1 MKENF
6 FLDGIMYTVTPC
18 TAIASRDL
26 DAAELLVHDGA
37 DRTNSPFRQNA
48 LLVENTA
55 DSGEKIQK
63 VVFGYEMPET
73 DKAFADMC
81 EDSAAW
87 ESDYEVLDT
96 VWTDPNTNRQI
107 VQEGLDARAAARAD
121 AAQEAQDD
129 LFLDELN
136 EMTKASR
143 DMTARLEAA
152 QRRRRKELRDER
164 REKRQAEA
172 EDARRD
178 TFMQRIF
185 TAVCIM
191 AAAIWL
197 YTIEAV
203 VLWLA
208 ATIAVIALL
217 YIIVN
222 TAGYY
227 TRDKRKEN

>member
-1 MKENF
+1 MKKTLEKTF
-6 FLDGIMYTVTPC
+6 TRDGVEYTVSLC
-18 TAIASRDL
+18 TAIASCDKDSGRC
-26 DAAELLVHDGA
+26 
-37 DRTNSPFRQNA
+37 QNA
-48 LLVENTA
+48 LLVENIA

-63 VVFGYEMPET
+63 VVFGYNMPEI
-73 DKAFADMC
+73 DAEFADMC
-81 EDSAAW
+81 EDSSAW
-87 ESDYEVLDT
+87 ESDAEVLDIGHFM
-96 VWTDPNTNRQI
+96 RYREI
-107 VQEGLDARAAARAD
+107 VQEGLDRRAEARAD

-227 TRDKRKEN
+227 NRDKRKEN